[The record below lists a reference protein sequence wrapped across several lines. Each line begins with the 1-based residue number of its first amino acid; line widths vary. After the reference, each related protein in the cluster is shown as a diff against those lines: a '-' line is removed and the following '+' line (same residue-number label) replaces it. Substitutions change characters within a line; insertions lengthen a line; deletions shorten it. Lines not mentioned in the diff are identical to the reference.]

1 MFSRLS
7 KRITTQRF
15 QHSTTST
22 TKQATHSTPFNNKYH
37 FNLNPPPVHEYWNV
51 YNSSVLFAF
60 VPVFLG
66 IAYAAKYI
74 GVNIEGNA
82 GLLQYA
88 NGENSPLKSIKFGE
102 PQLARVS
109 KD

>member
-15 QHSTTST
+15 QHTA
-22 TKQATHSTPFNNKYH
+22 TKQASSVPFNNKFN
-37 FNLNPPPVHEYWNV
+37 FNLNPPPVHEYWNA

-74 GVNIEGNA
+74 GVNLEGNA
-82 GLLQYA
+82 GLLEFA
-88 NGENSPLKSIKFGE
+88 NAENSPIKSIKFGE
-102 PQLARVS
+102 PQLAKVS
-109 KD
+109 ED

>member
-1 MFSRLS
+1 MLSRLL

-15 QHSTTST
+15 QHTV
-22 TKQATHSTPFNNKYH
+22 TKQSSVPFNNKYN

-82 GLLQYA
+82 GLLEYA

-109 KD
+109 KE

>member
-1 MFSRLS
+1 MFSRLL
-7 KRITTQRF
+7 KRIISKRF
-15 QHSTTST
+15 QHTA
-22 TKQATHSTPFNNKYH
+22 TKQTSVPFNNKYN
-37 FNLNPPPVHEYWNV
+37 FNLNPPQVHEYWNV

-82 GLLQYA
+82 GLLEYA
-88 NGENSPLKSIKFGE
+88 NGENSPIKSIKFGE
-102 PQLARVS
+102 PQFAKTS
-109 KD
+109 QE

>member
-15 QHSTTST
+15 QHTAAKQTS
-22 TKQATHSTPFNNKYH
+22 KSVPFNNKYN

-60 VPVFLG
+60 VPVFLS
-66 IAYAAKYI
+66 IAYFAKYI

-82 GLLQYA
+82 GLLEYA

-102 PQLARVS
+102 PQLKAS
-109 KD
+109 KE